1 MLYSFSPAFLTTA
14 TMVYYKYD
22 DSGML
27 IDKTSGWT
35 TTIGWVAVGEL
46 NFTMIFAVL
55 LRYIGPNHGNIVNG
69 VYETRRGE
77 YEMN

>member
-1 MLYSFSPAFLTTA
+1 
-14 TMVYYKYD
+14 MVYYKYD